1 MIIII
6 VLDLFLIKKI
16 DIKCIINYII
26 NNITMGTGYRNYC
39 YNYKSEAQNRLPEE
53 VIEKKMKL
61 IKQFKKYL
69 DNSRIVSI
77 EELEENLG
85 WRWKY
90 DEKSGQLEHWL
101 KQEHLD
107 WLDAICDG
115 DIPVL
120 EYLYR
125 RKYCVGFYKQINI
138 DLAFKHKQ
146 PKSILFLKEIK
157 YCGDIKEYIED
168 ITDIDFFKELEKVG
182 LFQEKL
188 EYDFVLDVLKPVPSE
203 FYRNKSRI
211 SYAETYELADPIL
224 KKFLKEERQGEIESS
239 QKYNKMYD
247 EYIKMKN
254 T

>member
-1 MIIII
+1 
-6 VLDLFLIKKI
+6 
-16 DIKCIINYII
+16 
-26 NNITMGTGYRNYC
+26 MGLGYRNYC
-39 YNYKSEAQNRLPEE
+39 YMYKLEAERRLPKE
-53 VIEKKMKL
+53 VLEKKMDL
-61 IKQFKKYL
+61 LKQFQKYL
-69 DNSRIVSI
+69 NNYRSPSI

-90 DEKSGQLEHWL
+90 GEKAGQLEHIL

-107 WLDAICDG
+107 WLDAICYG

-125 RKYCVGFYKQINI
+125 RSRSGKYCVGFYKQINI
-138 DLAFKHKQ
+138 NLAFKHKQ

-168 ITDIDFFKELEKVG
+168 ITDIDFFKELEKIG

-188 EYDFVLDVLKPVPSE
+188 EYDFVLDLSKPVPYE
-203 FYRNKSRI
+203 FYANKSRI

-224 KKFLKEERQGEIESS
+224 KKFLKEERQEEIVSS